1 MYKEKFLLFS
11 TGGAS
16 ADPRNTDRH
25 EMAIYSIKDFRG
37 MKPHRDDNKTH
48 GVDLFFTT
56 DKGREIVTLKTRT
69 GLQAKVM
76 QSISTAIVSS
86 NQSVI
91 PIADI
96 DNGVFINPNIYGV
109 VIRVRDTYIQ
119 SLTSNSRVQINLL
132 RDNYRKC
139 IVANN
144 YGGSAVG
151 LTLELYDGTTFTKLL
166 NVLQIYPQTSL
177 VLEEDEIAFDST
189 VYTLQATSDNASGL
203 LTFTFIY

>member
-1 MYKEKFLLFS
+1 MYNEKFLLFS

-76 QSISTAIVSS
+76 QSISNAIVSS

-139 IVANN
+139 IVANTH
-144 YGGSAVG
+144 SSTVG
-151 LTLELYDGTTFTKLL
+151 LTLELHDGTTYTKLL
-166 NVLQIYPQTSL
+166 NTLQIYDQTSL

-189 VYTLQATSDNASGL
+189 AYTLNATSDNASGL

>member
-37 MKPHRDDNKTH
+37 MKPHSDGDKTH

-76 QSISTAIVSS
+76 QSISNAIVSS

-139 IVANN
+139 IVANTHS
-144 YGGSAVG
+144 SAVG
-151 LTLELYDGTTFTKLL
+151 LTLELHDGTTYTKLL
-166 NVLQIYPQTSL
+166 NTLQIYTQTSL

-189 VYTLQATSDNASGL
+189 VYALNATSDNASGL